1 VLEPRRFDP
10 RLRGFVVFAAV
21 FLAALLLAFF
31 GLEAL
36 VLAVLLRL
44 VRFLLAFFR
53 VVILWR
59 WGDKR
64 FSLND
69 NRDAPHRLWKQMR

>member
-1 VLEPRRFDP
+1 MLEPRRFDP

-21 FLAALLLAFF
+21 FLVALLLAFF

>member
-1 VLEPRRFDP
+1 MLEPRRFDP